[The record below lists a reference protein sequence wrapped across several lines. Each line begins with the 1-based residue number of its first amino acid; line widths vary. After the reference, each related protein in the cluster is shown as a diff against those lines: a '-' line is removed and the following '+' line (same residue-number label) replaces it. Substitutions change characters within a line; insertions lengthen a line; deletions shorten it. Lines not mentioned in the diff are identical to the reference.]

1 MYAAECLVEIQL
13 LAEVIGMGYI
23 SRGKEDIAVRDIER
37 SRTITVCRG
46 VCINGITH
54 IIRFLI
60 LELFGRIIRIFILE
74 RSRIF
79 QPVGKL
85 KTQASEST
93 IAEITMVCQIHS
105 SFVQWRNI
113 KVVQPVG
120 NQRTYL

>member
-13 LAEVIGMGYI
+13 LAEVIGMGYVC
-23 SRGKEDIAVRDIER
+23 RCKEYVAVRNVER
-37 SRTITVCRG
+37 GCAVTVCRC

-60 LELFGRIIRIFILE
+60 LELFGRVVRIFILK

-79 QPVGKL
+79 QPIGEL

-113 KVVQPVG
+113 EVVQPVG
-120 NQRTYL
+120 NQRTHL

>member
-46 VCINGITH
+46 VCIDGITH

-79 QPVGKL
+79 QPVGEL

-120 NQRTYL
+120 NQRTHL

>member
-23 SRGKEDIAVRDIER
+23 SRGKEDIAVRDIEH

-60 LELFGRIIRIFILE
+60 LELFGRVVRIFILK

-79 QPVGKL
+79 QPIGEL

-113 KVVQPVG
+113 EVIQPVG
-120 NQRTYL
+120 NQRTHL